1 MKNRRAKP
9 GASDGAYR
17 AWLYVSC
24 SQSPGAARAAGAC
37 AIPLPSGVGPGTYE
51 LRLFASNGFA
61 RLATSATFTV
71 VAPSTV
77 GLSESPTTAAAGA
90 SVTAT
95 WSSIPSPTSTD
106 WIGLYSPGTGD
117 SSYLAW
123 LYVNCSQSPGAAA
136 AAGSCAFPLPGALG
150 PGTYELRLFAGN
162 GFTRLATSPPFTV
175 TAVAGGVVL
184 TESPTTVS
192 AGGSVTAGT
201 FGDEFPRGSSCREP
215 RTLLFWLG
223 TMWAAR
229 RLPPPRAPPV
239 HARS

>member
-1 MKNRRAKP
+1 VVTAAWSGIVAPTPTDWMGLFVP

-117 SSYLAW
+117 RGRSNPS
-123 LYVNCSQSPGAAA
+123 
-136 AAGSCAFPLPGALG
+136 
-150 PGTYELRLFAGN
+150 
-162 GFTRLATSPPFTV
+162 TS
-175 TAVAGGVVL
+175 A
-184 TESPTTVS
+184 
-192 AGGSVTAGT
+192 
-201 FGDEFPRGSSCREP
+201 RGCYS
-215 RTLLFWLG
+215 
-223 TMWAAR
+223 M
-229 RLPPPRAPPV
+229 
-239 HARS
+239 